1 MVDSRVNRFFTS
13 AFSNAVFIL
22 LGIACVAPI
31 VLIISISLSDNGL
44 IIREGYSFWPK
55 GFTYEAFEYIFK
67 DSSPILNAYKV
78 TGFVTAV
85 GSAISLVLT
94 TFIAYPISRV
104 EYKFTRWISFAVFF
118 TMLFSGGLVPT
129 YILTTKYLGLNDNIW
144 VLILPYLIT
153 PWYVM
158 LMKAFFIGI
167 PNEIIEAAVIDG
179 ASEFRILFKIV
190 MPLAK
195 PALASIG
202 LFIILKYYNDWWLS
216 MLYIN
221 DSAKVS
227 LQYFLYRVLSSI
239 EEAQKNMSILET
251 GTVFPQES
259 ARMAMA
265 VLVVVPIIAVF
276 PFLQKYFVRGI
287 TIGSVKG

>member
-1 MVDSRVNRFFTS
+1 MVESKASRVMS
-13 AFSNAVFIL
+13 ASFSNFIFIL
-22 LGIACVAPI
+22 LGLACVAP
-31 VLIISISLSDNGL
+31 VLLLISISFSDNGL
-44 IIREGYSFWPK
+44 IIRDGYSFWPK
-55 GFTYEAFEYIFK
+55 GFNLEAYAYVLK
-67 DSSPILNAYKV
+67 DPTSILNAYKV
-78 TGFVTAV
+78 TGFVTVA
-85 GSAISLVLT
+85 GSIAGLILT
-94 TFIAYPISRV
+94 TFIAYPLSRT
-104 EYKFTRWISFAVFF
+104 EYKFTKWISFAVFF

-129 YILTTKYLGLNDNIW
+129 YILMTKYLNLNDNIL

-158 LMKAFFIGI
+158 LMKSFFMGI

-179 ASEFRILFKIV
+179 AGEFRILFRIV
-190 MPLAK
+190 MPLSK

-221 DSAKVS
+221 DSSKVS
-227 LQYFLYRVLSSI
+227 LQYFLYRVLASI
-239 EEAQKNMSILET
+239 EEAQKNLSIFEA

-265 VLVVVPIIAVF
+265 VMVVVPVIIVF